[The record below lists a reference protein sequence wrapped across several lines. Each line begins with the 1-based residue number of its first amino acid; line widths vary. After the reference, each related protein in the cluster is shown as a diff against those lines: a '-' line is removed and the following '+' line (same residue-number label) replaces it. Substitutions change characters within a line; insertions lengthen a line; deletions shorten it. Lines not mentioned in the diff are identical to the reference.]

1 MNKHFSPPA
10 ANLSNDGKADN
21 TMNVLNRE
29 NISRTKRKTCG
40 FTLIELLVTIA
51 IIAILAGVLLP
62 ALNAARGK
70 AIGIQCV
77 GNMKQVGLQVL
88 MYADSA
94 DGFWPIS
101 KATALQSGNWSREVM
116 QTATLTSPLP
126 KYFFCPANRFT
137 PVAANPD
144 PYAGV
149 YTYGIRTGRWN
160 MDLGTEAML
169 PFVNKDGSALNSPGG
184 AAAFNSRKIKRPS
197 GYQMITDSV
206 CYDTASAYSGKPFYN
221 VNDSSSGY
229 HLIHQGRATVLLV
242 DGHVESWIGAK
253 TAEWVIV
260 KGGRGAA
267 MIRRENFQISY

>member
-1 MNKHFSPPA
+1 M
-10 ANLSNDGKADN
+10 
-21 TMNVLNRE
+21 
-29 NISRTKRKTCG
+29 I
-40 FTLIELLVTIA
+40 IVTIA

-94 DGFWPIS
+94 NGFWPIS

-206 CYDTASAYSGKPFYN
+206 CYDTASAYSGKPFYY

-242 DGHVESWIGAK
+242 DGHVESWSGAK
-253 TAEWVIV
+253 AAEWVIV
-260 KGGRGAA
+260 KGGRNAA
-267 MIRRENFQISY
+267 MIRRENFQIPY

>member
-1 MNKHFSPPA
+1 MNGYFSTKTA
-10 ANLSNDGKADN
+10 KSSGKRKDFVMNLHP
-21 TMNVLNRE
+21 NRR
-29 NISRTKRKTCG
+29 NISRFKCKSCG

-62 ALNAARGK
+62 ALNSARGK

-101 KATALQSGNWSREVM
+101 KATTLQSGNWSREVM

-137 PVAANPD
+137 PAAANPD

-149 YTYGIRTGRWN
+149 YTYGIRSGRWN

-169 PFVNKDGSALNSPGG
+169 PFVNKDGTALNSPGG

-197 GYQMITDSV
+197 GYQMISDSV
-206 CYDTASAYSGKPFYN
+206 CYDVSSAYSGKPFYYI
-221 VNDSSSGY
+221 NDSSSGY
-229 HLIHQGRATVLLV
+229 HLIHQGRAAVLLV
-242 DGHVESWIGAK
+242 DGHVESWNGAK

-260 KGGRGAA
+260 KGGRNAA

>member
-1 MNKHFSPPA
+1 MNKHFSTPA

-137 PVAANPD
+137 PAAANPD

-206 CYDTASAYSGKPFYN
+206 CYDASSAYSGKPFYN

-242 DGHVESWIGAK
+242 DGHVESWSGAK

>member
-1 MNKHFSPPA
+1 MNKHFSTPA

-94 DGFWPIS
+94 NGFWPIS

-137 PVAANPD
+137 PAAANPD

-206 CYDTASAYSGKPFYN
+206 CYDASSAYSGKPFYN

-242 DGHVESWIGAK
+242 DGHVESWNGAK

>member
-1 MNKHFSPPA
+1 MNKHFSTPA

-206 CYDTASAYSGKPFYN
+206 CYDASSAYSGKPFYN

-242 DGHVESWIGAK
+242 DGHVESWSGAK

>member
-1 MNKHFSPPA
+1 MNKHFSTPA

-116 QTATLTSPLP
+116 QTEKLTSPLP
-126 KYFFCPANRFT
+126 KYFFGPANRFT
-137 PVAANPD
+137 PAAANPD

-206 CYDTASAYSGKPFYN
+206 CYDAASAYSGKPFYY

-242 DGHVESWIGAK
+242 DGHVESWSGAK

>member
-1 MNKHFSPPA
+1 MNLHP
-10 ANLSNDGKADN
+10 
-21 TMNVLNRE
+21 NRR
-29 NISRTKRKTCG
+29 NISRFKCKSCG

-62 ALNAARGK
+62 ALNSARGK

-88 MYADSA
+88 MHADSA

-101 KATALQSGNWSREVM
+101 KATTLQSGNWSREVM

-137 PVAANPD
+137 PAAANPD

-149 YTYGIRTGRWN
+149 YTYGIRSGRWN

-169 PFVNKDGSALNSPGG
+169 PFVNKDGTALNSPGG

-197 GYQMITDSV
+197 GYQMISDSV
-206 CYDTASAYSGKPFYN
+206 CYDVSSAYSGKPFYYI
-221 VNDSSSGY
+221 NDSSSGY
-229 HLIHQGRATVLLV
+229 HLIHQGRAAVLLV
-242 DGHVESWIGAK
+242 DGHVESWNGAK

-260 KGGRGAA
+260 KGGRNAA

>member
-1 MNKHFSPPA
+1 MKQ
-10 ANLSNDGKADN
+10 
-21 TMNVLNRE
+21 
-29 NISRTKRKTCG
+29 RKQKSTRSIRVNSLRWVH

-94 DGFWPIS
+94 NGFWPIS

-242 DGHVESWIGAK
+242 DGHVESWSGAK

-267 MIRRENFQISY
+267 MIRRENFQIPY

>member
-1 MNKHFSPPA
+1 MNKHFSSSTGNHP
-10 ANLSNDGKADN
+10 NNGKAGDA
-21 TMNVLNRE
+21 MNLLNRE

-137 PVAANPD
+137 PAAANPD

-242 DGHVESWIGAK
+242 DGHVESWSGAK

>member
-1 MNKHFSPPA
+1 MNKHFSTPA

-101 KATALQSGNWSREVM
+101 KATALQSGNWSREVV

-137 PVAANPD
+137 PAAANPD

-206 CYDTASAYSGKPFYN
+206 CYDASSAYSGKPFYN

-242 DGHVESWIGAK
+242 DGHVESWNGAK

>member
-1 MNKHFSPPA
+1 MKTKTTAFSVQSRKHHRVRFE
-10 ANLSNDGKADN
+10 G
-21 TMNVLNRE
+21 RFC
-29 NISRTKRKTCG
+29 R

-137 PVAANPD
+137 PAAANPD

-206 CYDTASAYSGKPFYN
+206 CYDAASAYSGKPFYN

-242 DGHVESWIGAK
+242 DGHVESWSGAK

-267 MIRRENFQISY
+267 MIRRENFQIPY